1 MSRGRDT
8 VIQGTGLPDPER
20 ETYLTLLKGSVAP
33 SDKAVKVIVAK
44 KDKDAIKKE
53 NYANPSTY
61 MTPHGGE
68 TPPDQ
73 DKETYTNLLKKS
85 VKAEKV
91 KIKKEAKEVK
101 LSDLKKYKSAV
112 HIRMTD
118 DRRSAN
124 DNTSPDLLPQKTE
137 R

>member
-33 SDKAVKVIVAK
+33 SDKAVKVDIVK
-44 KDKDAIKKE
+44 KDKEVKKE
-53 NYANPSTY
+53 NYANPSTF
-61 MTPHGGE
+61 MTPHGGQ
-68 TPPDQ
+68 TPPAQ
-73 DKETYTNLLKKS
+73 DRETYTNLLKNS

-91 KIKKEAKEVK
+91 KIKKEKTDKELRK
-101 LSDLKKYKSAV
+101 HKSAV
-112 HIRMTD
+112 HMRMTD

-124 DNTSPDLLPQKTE
+124 YHNTSPDLLPQKTE